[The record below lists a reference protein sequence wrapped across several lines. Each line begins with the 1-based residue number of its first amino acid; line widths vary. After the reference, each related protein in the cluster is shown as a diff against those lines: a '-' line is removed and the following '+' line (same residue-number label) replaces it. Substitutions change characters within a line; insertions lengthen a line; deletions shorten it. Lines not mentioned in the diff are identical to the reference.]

1 MTREEALTALGLD
14 GDATQD
20 EITAAYREL
29 AQMLHPDKYGTSKR
43 LRERAE
49 QQMRVINEARDTLL
63 RGRAARR
70 PASTS
75 AVVTA
80 QDIYIEA
87 TIRARAAE
95 TARLAVVTSLRT
107 LKERR
112 QGRITM
118 LVISLV
124 VALVSSR
131 LRGTVGALAFSVSSM
146 LVVWG
151 GVDVVMLGNQIRV
164 LQQRSLE
171 LLRTRDR
178 AREIAQQAQEL

>member
-1 MTREEALTALGLD
+1 MTREEALTALGLE

-63 RGRAARR
+63 RGRAARD
-70 PASTS
+70 PAPTS
-75 AVVTA
+75 AVATA

-107 LKERR
+107 MRERR

-131 LRGTVGALAFSVSSM
+131 LRGTVGALGFSISTG
-146 LVVWG
+146 LVIWG
-151 GVDVVMLGNQIRV
+151 VVDAVMLTNQIKV
-164 LQQRSLE
+164 LDKRAA
-171 LLRTRDR
+171 DMMR
-178 AREIAQQAQEL
+178 ARDAAAKIAAEAQEM

>member
-1 MTREEALTALGLD
+1 MTREEALTALGLE

-29 AQMLHPDKYGTSKR
+29 AQMLHPDKYGKSKR

-49 QQMRVINEARDTLL
+49 QQMRVINEARDVLL
-63 RGRAARR
+63 RGRTGRR
-70 PASTS
+70 SVS
-75 AVVTA
+75 ATTTA
-80 QDIYIEA
+80 QDIYMEA
-87 TIRARAAE
+87 SARARAAE

-107 LKERR
+107 MNERR
-112 QGRITM
+112 HGRITM
-118 LVISLV
+118 LIISLV

-131 LRGTVGALAFSVSSM
+131 LRGTVGALAFSISSM

-164 LQQRSLE
+164 LKQRSLE

>member
-1 MTREEALTALGLD
+1 MTREEALTALGLE

-75 AVVTA
+75 AVATA

-87 TIRARAAE
+87 TIRVRAAE

-107 LKERR
+107 MKERR

-118 LVISLV
+118 LAISLV

-131 LRGTVGALAFSVSSM
+131 LRGTVGALAFSISSM

-151 GVDVVMLGNQIRV
+151 GVDAVMLGNQIRV
-164 LQQRSLE
+164 LKQRSFE

>member
-1 MTREEALTALGLD
+1 MTREEALTALGLE

-75 AVVTA
+75 AVATA

-87 TIRARAAE
+87 TIPCCRDGASCGGYLPSHDEGAASRQDHHARY
-95 TARLAVVTSLRT
+95 LPCC
-107 LKERR
+107 
-112 QGRITM
+112 
-118 LVISLV
+118 
-124 VALVSSR
+124 
-131 LRGTVGALAFSVSSM
+131 
-146 LVVWG
+146 
-151 GVDVVMLGNQIRV
+151 
-164 LQQRSLE
+164 
-171 LLRTRDR
+171 RTRKLASSWYSWCAGLFHFIHACPMGR
-178 AREIAQQAQEL
+178 G

>member
-1 MTREEALTALGLD
+1 MTREEALTALGLE

-29 AQMLHPDKYGTSKR
+29 AQMLHPDKYGKSKR

-49 QQMRVINEARDTLL
+49 QQMRVINEARDVLL
-63 RGRAARR
+63 RGRTGRR
-70 PASTS
+70 PVS
-75 AVVTA
+75 ATTTA
-80 QDIYIEA
+80 QDIYMEA
-87 TIRARAAE
+87 SARARAAE

-107 LKERR
+107 MNERR
-112 QGRITM
+112 HGRITM
-118 LVISLV
+118 LIISLV

-131 LRGTVGALAFSVSSM
+131 LRGTVGALAFSISSM

-164 LQQRSLE
+164 LKQRSLE
-171 LLRTRDR
+171 LLQTRDR